1 MKATA
6 RIGTETDDVRL
17 NELLTDTD
25 KINILKYTEEYL
37 HCDKYPEIKSLINNR
52 LICKNLFKFIFY
64 RMIND
69 FVTRTNEYLAENK
82 YTKLCPIVCYD
93 CDVYD
98 GCDDCNIYFI
108 SKYKPLFKYSYNRTQ
123 IENFIY
129 FLNDRDNILKA
140 AVEYANNIDTMW
152 SEAMNLVEE
161 TKEKIRRSNLFK
173 DKQHIEF
180 KLKKKN
186 FSYIL
191 TLNYK
196 YIIINYNMS
205 FKIGRTITAA
215 TKYKDI
221 SIALKES
228 FLEGTFDSPRQISDN
243 DADVF
248 MRLYNDYINKNFITY
263 FEINDN
269 KQVNELFK
277 RNILSAK
284 KAEQFKAFLLLNKL
298 KRIE

>member
-1 MKATA
+1 MTA
-6 RIGTETDDVRL
+6 QVETETDDVRL
-17 NELLTDTD
+17 NNLLTDTD

-37 HCDKYPEIKSLINNR
+37 HCDKYPETKSLINDR
-52 LICKNLFKFIFY
+52 LIGKSLFEFIFY
-64 RMIND
+64 KLIND
-69 FVTRTNEYLAENK
+69 FVASTNEYLAENK
-82 YTKLCPIVCYD
+82 YTELCPIT
-93 CDVYD
+93 CDVTN
-98 GCDDCNIYFI
+98 GICDSNIYFI
-108 SKYKPLFKYSYNRTQ
+108 SKYKPLFKYSYSRTQ

-129 FLNDRDNILKA
+129 FLNNRDNILKT

-152 SEAMNLVEE
+152 SETMDLVEE
-161 TKEKIRRSNLFK
+161 IKEKIRRSNLFK
-173 DKQHIEF
+173 DKRHIEF
-180 KLKKKN
+180 KLKKNK
-186 FSYIL
+186 FSYML

-196 YIIINYNMS
+196 YIIINYNMF

-248 MRLYNDYINKNFITY
+248 MRLYNDHIKTNYITY
-263 FEINDN
+263 FEINHDE
-269 KQVNELFK
+269 QVNGLLK
-277 RNILSAK
+277 GNILSAK